1 MSTLAERADE
11 YLQLRRALGHELAE
25 AVRLLPRFVAYL
37 DAIGATTVTVDAAL
51 AWAQQPDA
59 DLGSNLR
66 ARRMTVARGFA
77 RHMAGTD
84 PHTQVPPLGLVTYRK
99 RWRPPFI
106 YAEADVRLLMTEAV
120 RAIHTPLRAAT
131 YHTLIGL
138 LAATGMR
145 IGEALRLQRS
155 DIDWGEGVVTVRA
168 SKFSKSREMPLAES
182 TVEALASYA
191 KKRDRSQPRPQVSTF
206 FVSTAG
212 TAVLYPHFGAM
223 FRRLVRAT
231 GVGDGSPA
239 RPRIHDLRHSF
250 AVHTLVSWYQTGKDV
265 NAMLPR
271 LSTYLGHRDPV
282 STYWYLSAAPELLA
296 LAAARLHAAQE
307 ARS

>member
-1 MSTLAERADE
+1 MSALSQRAEE
-11 YLQLRRALGHELAE
+11 YLRLRHALGHELAE
-25 AVRLLPRFVAYL
+25 AVRLLPRLVAYL
-37 DAIGATTVTVDAAL
+37 DSIGATTVTVDAAL

-59 DLGSNLR
+59 APGSNLW

-77 RHMAGTD
+77 RHMAGVD
-84 PHTQVPPLGLVTYRK
+84 PHTQVPPVGLVVYRK

-106 YAEADVRLLMTEAV
+106 YTRTDIEVLMAEAI
-120 RAIHTPLRAAT
+120 RAIRNPLRAAT
-131 YHTLIGL
+131 YHTVIGL

-145 IGEALRLQRS
+145 VGEALRLQRC
-155 DIDWGEGVVTVRA
+155 DIDWDEGVITVRA
-168 SKFSKSREMPLAES
+168 SKFGKSRELPLADS
-182 TVEALASYA
+182 TVQALARYA
-191 KKRDRSQPRPQVSTF
+191 EKRDRSQPRPRASTF

-212 TAVLYPHFGAM
+212 TAVLYPHFGEV

-231 GVGDGSPA
+231 GVGNGSPTRA
-239 RPRIHDLRHSF
+239 RIHDLRHSF
-250 AVHTLVSWYQTGKDV
+250 AVHTLIAWYQAGDDV

-282 STYWYLSAAPELLA
+282 CTYWYLSAAPELLA
-296 LAAARLHAAQE
+296 LAAARLQAAQE